1 MGPKKSD
8 KKGGKAK
15 AKGGA
20 DGEVLG
26 EDPLQFLQ
34 NYTRFSKLIGVAPN
48 PKVVAQLQSD
58 ENQPLTQASI
68 VWYTFTVRVC
78 SCMIQLTSSMGEYS
92 YRDTRY
98 LVPGTWYLVLS
109 CFCVLFRTWD
119 HFGREYKAFKY
130 VYSTEMPG
138 TSTRTWHWLV
148 SVMLFR
154 TWYQYEYPASGT
166 LFT

>member
-58 ENQPLTQASI
+58 ENQPLTQAST
-68 VWYTFTVRVC
+68 VWYTFTVR
-78 SCMIQLTSSMGEYS
+78 T
-92 YRDTRY
+92 
-98 LVPGTWYLVLS
+98 
-109 CFCVLFRTWD
+109 
-119 HFGREYKAFKY
+119 Y
-130 VYSTEMPG
+130 V
-138 TSTRTWHWLV
+138 
-148 SVMLFR
+148 
-154 TWYQYEYPASGT
+154 Q
-166 LFT
+166 

>member
-20 DGEVLG
+20 DGEVQG

-58 ENQPLTQASI
+58 ENQPLTQASSL
-68 VWYTFTVRVC
+68 VQSTYVHDTSTTYFNNTTY
-78 SCMIQLTSSMGEYS
+78 CMYVLS
-92 YRDTRY
+92 YRDIGLFSLWSFLRVPDTWYVVFLTKY
-98 LVPGTWYLVLS
+98 LVPSSISSAPPPNNDKCYHCCTGMYVRTYL
-109 CFCVLFRTWD
+109 
-119 HFGREYKAFKY
+119 
-130 VYSTEMPG
+130 
-138 TSTRTWHWLV
+138 LV
-148 SVMLFR
+148 FFVRSNQSV
-154 TWYQYEYPASGT
+154 
-166 LFT
+166 